1 MVLPRVLLVKEGKER
16 RRNTKFI
23 PNFIYTLPNNKVK
36 LYDTIIHNNKNSRGF
51 SPVLA
56 AYTGLNIVKRVS

>member
-23 PNFIYTLPNNKVK
+23 PNFIYTLPNK